1 MWEDP
6 IVNEVRRIREELAE
20 QYNFDVGSIFA
31 EIRKK
36 QAMSGKRLFSRER
49 QVKAEQGAA
58 LDRYSAALQSGR

>member
-20 QYNFDVGSIFA
+20 QYNFDVGVIFA

-36 QAMSGKRLFSRER
+36 QAALGKRLVNRER
-49 QVKAEQGAA
+49 QVKADQEGVP
-58 LDRYSAALQSGR
+58 DRYSTALHSGR

>member
-20 QYNFDVGSIFA
+20 QYNFDVGVIFA

-36 QAMSGKRLFSRER
+36 QAALGKRLVNRER
-49 QVKAEQGAA
+49 QVKADQGVP
-58 LDRYSAALQSGR
+58 DRYSTALHSGR